1 MLKIKKRILKAAF
14 KRGNKLSQS
23 ELTRYVTRVSKEMKN
38 KALYEL
44 EKEGYIERVVTK
56 QLDKTGCN
64 PTYYYLTAIGVAIA
78 S

>member
-1 MLKIKKRILKAAF
+1 MLKIKQRILKAAY
-14 KRGNKLSQS
+14 KRGNKLTQS
-23 ELTRYVTRVSKEMKN
+23 ELTRYVTRINKEEKE
-38 KALYEL
+38 KAIKEL
-44 EKEGYIERVVTK
+44 EKDGYIEVVITK

>member
-1 MLKIKKRILKAAF
+1 MLKIKQRILKAAF
-14 KRGNKLSQS
+14 KRGNKLTQS
-23 ELTRYVTRVSKEMKN
+23 ELTRYVTRINKEEKE
-38 KALYEL
+38 KAIKEL
-44 EKEGYIERVVTK
+44 EKDGYIEVVITK

>member
-1 MLKIKKRILKAAF
+1 MLKIKQRILKAAF
-14 KRGNKLSQS
+14 KRGNKLTQS
-23 ELTRYVTRVSKEMKN
+23 ELTRYVTRITKEIKE
-38 KALYEL
+38 KAIKEL
-44 EKEGYIERVVTK
+44 EKEGYIETVVTK

>member
-1 MLKIKKRILKAAF
+1 MLKIKQRILKAAY
-14 KRGNKLSQS
+14 KRGNKLTQS
-23 ELTRYVTRVSKEMKN
+23 ELTRYVTRIDKEVKE
-38 KALYEL
+38 KAIKEL
-44 EKEGYIERVVTK
+44 EKEGYIEVVVTK

>member
-14 KRGNKLSQS
+14 KRGNVLTQS
-23 ELTRYVTRVSKEMKN
+23 ELTRYVTRINKEVKE
-38 KALYEL
+38 KAIKEL
-44 EKEGYIERVVTK
+44 IKDGYIEKVVTK